1 MLART
6 TRLRLRPIAAAPAPL
21 TSLRNYAVPV
31 NLSSSVDALLGTSVP
46 PPPREGQELGSS
58 PSGTYETPSRF
69 GSKNPNDISDLLRGL
84 TRQRNPTGSRSGSG
98 STSNAANHAGLQRIK
113 GTAIGAERKGIPIP
127 SRDEMLEEMFKR
139 PMRELEER
147 RNIIDREHPHP
158 IDALYG
164 RNELDERVL
173 AAARALYAASRHPS
187 PRSKDAA
194 DMYKAATISSLLE
207 RFESRSGYQLSIE
220 LPYEPTPSNERRVP
234 LTSAHSSEAE
244 LQDANDDGVLLLAYV
259 SNLTGARGTERISV
273 CSGFAVQGGDKI
285 SAEDGDG
292 QGALVV
298 SCAHTLRAS
307 EPPKAEASSSS
318 SSSPSSSDS
327 KPATDSIALAITRTG
342 AIYPIRNLISSLP
355 TSDVLLLQLGSTPL
369 SLNGKGTEAAQK
381 VRTLPVSPYPAHVNS
396 ELSVSS
402 FWGWEDDSGAIL
414 PAYTTFD
421 PEQQSLFV
429 SDSSSSSSSSTVAPK
444 GREKEKVKL
453 ERDDAERS
461 RWGRARLVEY
471 KDPCGA
477 SAMVGTYDELAQ
489 LDYKLL
495 VSSPANPPALQ
506 GDYALRLSSTVTE
519 ASRPAALA
527 GMSNS
532 GSASSSASSRQVMQS
547 QTRKPLPNFPPPG
560 SSGGPVVDV
569 ETGSVVG
576 IVRGHKMSAL
586 EGRRGDA
593 IPAEKVFE
601 CKFWFPSHSFTLS
614 TERTDTIA
622 DLFSRY
628 FFGSR
633 RVGSPHSLCTS
644 WTAEKELKPD
654 PPSLKYSRH

>member
-1 MLART
+1 MLSRT
-6 TRLRLRPIAAAPAPL
+6 ARLRLRPTIPL
-21 TSLRNYAVPV
+21 NSIRGYAVPV
-31 NLSSSVDALLGTSVP
+31 NPSSSVDALLGTSIP
-46 PPPREGQELGSS
+46 PAPREGQEFGTA
-58 PSGTYETPSRF
+58 PSTYSTPPRF
-69 GSKNPNDISDLLRGL
+69 GSKNPNDISDLLRGV
-84 TRQRNPTGSRSGSG
+84 RQRDPTGSSNNGRSTGSSSG
-98 STSNAANHAGLQRIK
+98 ASHSDLQRIR

-139 PMRELEER
+139 PQRELEER
-147 RNIIDREHPHP
+147 RGTIDREHPHP

-173 AAARALYAASRHPS
+173 AAARALYAASTNPS
-187 PRSKDAA
+187 PRSANAA
-194 DMYKAATISSLLE
+194 DTYKAATISHLLE
-207 RFESRSGYQLSIE
+207 RFEARSGYQLSIE
-220 LPYEPTPSNERRVP
+220 LPYESTPSNDRKVP

-259 SNLTGARGTERISV
+259 SNLNGARGTERISV
-273 CSGFAVQGGDKI
+273 CSGFAVEGGEKV

-292 QGALVV
+292 KGALVI
-298 SCAHTLRAS
+298 SCVHTLRAS
-307 EPPKAEASSSS
+307 EPSKRNASSESG
-318 SSSPSSSDS
+318 PSSQASTTNS
-327 KPATDSIALAITRTG
+327 GSSTGSDSIAIAITRTG
-342 AIYPIRNLISSLP
+342 AIYPVRNLISSLP
-355 TSDVLLLQLGSTPL
+355 TSDVILLQLGSTAL
-369 SLNGKGTEAAQK
+369 TLNGTATTPKPI
-381 VRTLPVSPYPAHVNS
+381 RTLPVSPYPAHVNS

-414 PAYTTFD
+414 PAYTFD
-421 PEQQSLFV
+421 HDQQSLAIA
-429 SDSSSSSSSSTVAPK
+429 SAASAPPK
-444 GREKEKVKL
+444 GREREQVKL
-453 ERDDAERS
+453 ERDDAGRS

-519 ASRPAALA
+519 SSRSAALGA
-527 GMSNS
+527 G
-532 GSASSSASSRQVMQS
+532 SSSSSTRQSVVES

-569 ETGSVVG
+569 ESGSVVG

-593 IPAEKVFE
+593 VPAEKVFE
-601 CKFWFPSHSFTLS
+601 
-614 TERTDTIA
+614 
-622 DLFSRY
+622 
-628 FFGSR
+628 FFALPGLGR
-633 RVGSPHSLCTS
+633 
-644 WTAEKELKPD
+644 KN
-654 PPSLKYSRH
+654 

>member
-1 MLART
+1 MLSRT
-6 TRLRLRPIAAAPAPL
+6 ARLRQRPIVPL
-21 TSLRNYAVPV
+21 TAIRAYAVPV
-31 NLSSSVDALLGTSVP
+31 NPSSSVDALLGTSVP
-46 PPPREGQELGSS
+46 PPPREGQEYGSA
-58 PSGTYETPSRF
+58 PGTYSTPSRF
-69 GSKNPNDISDLLRGL
+69 GSKNPNDISDLLRGN
-84 TRQRNPTGSRSGSG
+84 RPRDP
-98 STSNAANHAGLQRIK
+98 TSNGRSHSSSSGASHADLQRIK

-139 PMRELEER
+139 PLRELEER

-173 AAARALYAASRHPS
+173 AAARALYAASTSPS
-187 PRSKDAA
+187 PRPSKDTA
-194 DMYKAATISSLLE
+194 DTYKVATISHLLE

-220 LPYEPTPSNERRVP
+220 LPYEPTPSNDRKVP

-273 CSGFAVQGGDKI
+273 CSAFAVEGGDKI

-292 QGALVV
+292 KGALII

-307 EPPKAEASSSS
+307 APAKRDSSQASTSI
-318 SSSPSSSDS
+318 SDTS
-327 KPATDSIALAITRTG
+327 AAADSIALAITRTG
-342 AIYPIRNLISSLP
+342 AIYPVRNLISSLP
-355 TSDVLLLQLGSTPL
+355 TSDVILLQLGNTPL
-369 SLNGKGTEAAQK
+369 TLNGTADVSKPI
-381 VRTLPVSPYPAHVNS
+381 RTLPVSPYPAHVNS

-414 PAYTTFD
+414 PAYTFD
-421 PEQQSLFV
+421 HDQQSLSLSPV
-429 SDSSSSSSSSTVAPK
+429 SSSAPK
-444 GREKEKVKL
+444 GREKEQVKL
-453 ERDDAERS
+453 ERDDAGRS

-506 GDYALRLSSTVTE
+506 GDYALRLSSTVSE
-519 ASRPAALA
+519 ATRSAAL
-527 GMSNS
+527 
-532 GSASSSASSRQVMQS
+532 SSSGGSSSSGTGRELMES

-569 ETGSVVG
+569 ESGSVVG
-576 IVRGHKMSAL
+576 VVRGHKMSAL

-593 IPAEKVFE
+593 VPAEKVFE
-601 CKFWFPSHSFTLS
+601 
-614 TERTDTIA
+614 
-622 DLFSRY
+622 
-628 FFGSR
+628 FFALPGLGR
-633 RVGSPHSLCTS
+633 
-644 WTAEKELKPD
+644 KN
-654 PPSLKYSRH
+654 

>member
-1 MLART
+1 MLSRT
-6 TRLRLRPIAAAPAPL
+6 ARLRLRLPVPIGASVRA
-21 TSLRNYAVPV
+21 YAVPV
-31 NLSSSVDALLGTSVP
+31 NPSSSVDALLGTSVP
-46 PPPREGQELGSS
+46 PPPREGREDGAA
-58 PSGTYETPSRF
+58 PGTYSTPSRF
-69 GSKNPNDISDLLRGL
+69 GTKNPNDISDLLRGV
-84 TRQRNPTGSRSGSG
+84 RQRDPNGSTGNGRSNSDSRSSDA
-98 STSNAANHAGLQRIK
+98 SHADLQRIK

-139 PMRELEER
+139 PLRELEER

-173 AAARALYAASRHPS
+173 AAARALYTASTHPKA
-187 PRSKDAA
+187 RSASAA
-194 DMYKAATISSLLE
+194 DTYKAATIPHLLE
-207 RFESRSGYQLSIE
+207 RFGSRSGHQLSIE
-220 LPYEPTPSNERRVP
+220 LPYEPTPSSDRKVP

-259 SNLTGARGTERISV
+259 SNLNGARGTERISV
-273 CSGFAVQGGDKI
+273 CSGFAVEGGDKI
-285 SAEDGDG
+285 AAEDGDG
-292 QGALVV
+292 NGALVV
-298 SCAHTLRAS
+298 TCAHTLRAS
-307 EPPKAEASSSS
+307 DPAQR
-318 SSSPSSSDS
+318 SSSDPS
-327 KPATDSIALAITRTG
+327 SRAADAASGSDSIALAITRTG
-342 AIYPIRNLISSLP
+342 AIYPVRNLISSLP
-355 TSDVLLLQLGSTPL
+355 TSDVILLQLGTTPL
-369 SLNGKGTEAAQK
+369 TLNGTGEPSKPL
-381 VRTLPVSPYPAHVNS
+381 RTLPVSPYPAHVNS

-414 PAYTTFD
+414 PAYTFD
-421 PEQQSLFV
+421 YEQQRLSV
-429 SDSSSSSSSSTVAPK
+429 ASGASVAPPA

-453 ERDDAERS
+453 ERDDAGRS

-527 GMSNS
+527 A
-532 GSASSSASSRQVMQS
+532 GSPSPATTSSAGGAEAVVQSR
-547 QTRKPLPNFPPPG
+547 TRRPLPNFPPPG

-576 IVRGHKMSAL
+576 IVRGHKMSVL

-593 IPAEKVFE
+593 VPAEKVFE
-601 CKFWFPSHSFTLS
+601 CKCLTN
-614 TERTDTIA
+614 
-622 DLFSRY
+622 FS
-628 FFGSR
+628 
-633 RVGSPHSLCTS
+633 
-644 WTAEKELKPD
+644 
-654 PPSLKYSRH
+654 

>member
-1 MLART
+1 MLYRT
-6 TRLRLRPIAAAPAPL
+6 AQLRLRLRPTVPL
-21 TSLRNYAVPV
+21 TAIRAYAVPV
-31 NLSSSVDALLGTSVP
+31 NPSSSVDALLGTSVP
-46 PPPREGQELGSS
+46 PPPREGQEYGSA
-58 PSGTYETPSRF
+58 PGTYSTPSRF
-69 GSKNPNDISDLLRGL
+69 GSKNPNDISDLLRGN
-84 TRQRNPTGSRSGSG
+84 RPRDP
-98 STSNAANHAGLQRIK
+98 TSNGRNNGSSSGANHADLQRIK

-139 PMRELEER
+139 PLRELEER

-173 AAARALYAASRHPS
+173 AAARALYAASTNPS
-187 PRSKDAA
+187 PRSSTDAA
-194 DMYKAATISSLLE
+194 GTYKAATISHLLE

-220 LPYEPTPSNERRVP
+220 LPYEPTPSSERKVP

-273 CSGFAVQGGDKI
+273 CSGFAVEGGDKI

-292 QGALVV
+292 KGALVI

-307 EPPKAEASSSS
+307 APAKRDSSQASTST
-318 SSSPSSSDS
+318 SDTS
-327 KPATDSIALAITRTG
+327 AAADSIALAITRTG
-342 AIYPIRNLISSLP
+342 AIYPVRTLISSLP
-355 TSDVLLLQLGSTPL
+355 TSDVILLQLGNTPL
-369 SLNGKGTEAAQK
+369 TLNGTADTSKPI
-381 VRTLPVSPYPAHVNS
+381 RTLPVSPYPAHVNS

-414 PAYTTFD
+414 PAYSFD
-421 PEQQSLFV
+421 HEQQSL
-429 SDSSSSSSSSTVAPK
+429 SLSLSPSSSSAPK
-444 GREKEKVKL
+444 GREKEQVKL
-453 ERDDAERS
+453 ERDDAGRS

-506 GDYALRLSSTVTE
+506 GDYALRLSSTVSE
-519 ASRPAALA
+519 ATRPAALSSS
-527 GMSNS
+527 GVGSG
-532 GSASSSASSRQVMQS
+532 GSAGREVMES

-569 ETGSVVG
+569 ESGSVVG
-576 IVRGHKMSAL
+576 VVRGHKMSAL

-593 IPAEKVFE
+593 VPAEKVFE
-601 CKFWFPSHSFTLS
+601 
-614 TERTDTIA
+614 
-622 DLFSRY
+622 
-628 FFGSR
+628 FFALPGLGR
-633 RVGSPHSLCTS
+633 
-644 WTAEKELKPD
+644 KN
-654 PPSLKYSRH
+654 

>member
-6 TRLRLRPIAAAPAPL
+6 TRLKVLHRPSAAPFAA
-21 TSLRNYAVPV
+21 LRYYAVPV
-31 NLSSSVDALLGTSVP
+31 NPSSSVDALLGTSVP
-46 PPPREGQELGSS
+46 PPPREGQEIGSA
-58 PSGTYETPSRF
+58 PPGTYSTPSRF
-69 GSKNPNDISDLLRGL
+69 GRKNPNDIADILRGNR
-84 TRQRNPTGSRSGSG
+84 TRDPTRGPSNGSG
-98 STSNAANHAGLQRIK
+98 SSDPSKTSHADLQRIK

-139 PMRELEER
+139 PMRDLEER
-147 RNIIDREHPHP
+147 RNIVDREHPHP

-173 AAARALYAASRHPS
+173 AAARALHAASVNPN
-187 PRSKDAA
+187 PRSAGAA
-194 DMYKAATISSLLE
+194 DLFKAATIPRLLE
-207 RFESRSGYQLSIE
+207 RFESRAGYQLSIE
-220 LPYEPTPSNERRVP
+220 LPYEPTPSDERKVP

-273 CSGFAVQGGDKI
+273 CSAFAVEGGDKI

-292 QGALVV
+292 KGALIV

-307 EPPKAEASSSS
+307 SPSKNGSDDESSTADAGT
-318 SSSPSSSDS
+318 SSP
-327 KPATDSIALAITRTG
+327 ADSIVVAITRTG
-342 AIYPIRNLISSLP
+342 AIYPVRNLISSLAA
-355 TSDVLLLQLGSTPL
+355 SDVILLQLGTTPL
-369 SLNGKGTEAAQK
+369 SLNGSSATPQP

-414 PAYTTFD
+414 PAYTYD
-421 PEQQSLFV
+421 SEQQNLGV
-429 SDSSSSSSSSTVAPK
+429 ATTSSPQ
-444 GREKEKVKL
+444 GREKERVAL
-453 ERDDAERS
+453 ERDDAGRS

-506 GDYALRLSSTVTE
+506 GDYALRLSSTLSEST
-519 ASRPAALA
+519 RPAAA
-527 GMSNS
+527 FGSNASS
-532 GSASSSASSRQVMQS
+532 GSTSNPEVMQS

-576 IVRGHKMSAL
+576 VVRGHKMSPL

-593 IPAEKVFE
+593 VPAEKVFE
-601 CKFWFPSHSFTLS
+601 
-614 TERTDTIA
+614 
-622 DLFSRY
+622 
-628 FFGSR
+628 FFALPGLGR
-633 RVGSPHSLCTS
+633 
-644 WTAEKELKPD
+644 KN
-654 PPSLKYSRH
+654 

>member
-1 MLART
+1 MLGRTAQLRLAR
-6 TRLRLRPIAAAPAPL
+6 RLKAVPTLARG
-21 TSLRNYAVPV
+21 YAVPV
-31 NLSSSVDALLGTSVP
+31 NPSSSVDALLGTSVP
-46 PPPREGQELGSS
+46 PPPREGQEFGSAS
-58 PSGTYETPSRF
+58 DTYRTPSRF
-69 GSKNPNDISDLLRGL
+69 GAKNPNDISDLLRGH
-84 TRQRNPTGSRSGSG
+84 RQRDPTSNGRSSGSSSSSG
-98 STSNAANHAGLQRIK
+98 ASHADLQRIK

-139 PMRELEER
+139 PLRELEER
-147 RNIIDREHPHP
+147 RNIVDREHPHP

-173 AAARALYAASRHPS
+173 AAARALYAASTHPN
-187 PRSKDAA
+187 PRSKDATET
-194 DMYKAATISSLLE
+194 YKAATIAHLLE
-207 RFESRSGYQLSIE
+207 RFETRSGYQLSIE
-220 LPYEPTPSNERRVP
+220 LPYEPTPSDERKVP

-244 LQDANDDGVLLLAYV
+244 LQEANDDGVLLLAYV

-273 CSGFAVQGGDKI
+273 CSGFAVEGGDKI

-292 QGALVV
+292 KGALVV

-307 EPPKAEASSSS
+307 APPKREPAQASTSHPESSEEVS
-318 SSSPSSSDS
+318 AS
-327 KPATDSIALAITRTG
+327 DSIALAITRTG
-342 AIYPIRNLISSLP
+342 AIYPVRNLISSLP
-355 TSDVLLLQLGSTPL
+355 TSDVILLQLGSDALT
-369 SLNGKGTEAAQK
+369 LNGTASARPL
-381 VRTLPVSPYPAHVNS
+381 RTLPVSPYPAHVNS

-414 PAYTTFD
+414 PAYTYD
-421 PEQQSLFV
+421 AERQSLAA
-429 SDSSSSSSSSTVAPK
+429 APPTTAPA
-444 GREKEKVKL
+444 GREKERVKL
-453 ERDDAERS
+453 ERDDAGRS

-506 GDYALRLSSTVTE
+506 GDYALRMASTVSE

-527 GMSNS
+527 GA
-532 GSASSSASSRQVMQS
+532 GATATAGTRSRNVVES

-569 ETGSVVG
+569 ESGSVVG
-576 IVRGHKMSAL
+576 VVRGHKMSAL

-593 IPAEKVFE
+593 VPAEKVFE
-601 CKFWFPSHSFTLS
+601 CKPRPPLPDGHD
-614 TERTDTIA
+614 ERRENADT
-622 DLFSRY
+622 
-628 FFGSR
+628 
-633 RVGSPHSLCTS
+633 V
-644 WTAEKELKPD
+644 
-654 PPSLKYSRH
+654 